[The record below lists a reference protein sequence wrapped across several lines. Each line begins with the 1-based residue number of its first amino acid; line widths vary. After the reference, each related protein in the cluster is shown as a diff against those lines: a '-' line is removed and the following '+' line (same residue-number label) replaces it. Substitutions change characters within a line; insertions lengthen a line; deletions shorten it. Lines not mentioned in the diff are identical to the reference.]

1 MDITQD
7 HTFTEDLY
15 TTPLMNTTTA
25 TNSTY
30 VYPIITLTLSC
41 SSSTL
46 SLIGGLFI
54 VVTYILLPDIR
65 NFTRQLVVCL
75 TIADLLTASGILMS
89 AIRYFNM
96 HSDVIINEEVEDG
109 LCKAQ
114 SFLTTFSS
122 LVSFFLTSFI
132 AIYLCDTIVERKD
145 RFTNRRRQWL
155 IIFNLISWGLPGK
168 VTVMHSRIKTSEY
181 NQEK

>member
-1 MDITQD
+1 M
-7 HTFTEDLY
+7 Y
-15 TTPLMNTTTA
+15 TTSSTNSTTA
-25 TNSTY
+25 PNLTY
-30 VYPIITLTLSC
+30 VYPITTLILSC

-75 TIADLLTASGILMS
+75 TIADLVTASGVLMS

-96 HSDVIINEEVEDG
+96 RSDVFIDEEMEKR

-114 SFLTTFSS
+114 SFLTTLSS

-132 AIYLCDTIVERKD
+132 AIYLCDTIVQQND
-145 RFTNRRRQWL
+145 RFTNRRKQWL
-155 IIFNLISWGLPGK
+155 IIFNLTSWGLPGK
-168 VTVMHSRIKTSEY
+168 I
-181 NQEK
+181 N

>member
-1 MDITQD
+1 M
-7 HTFTEDLY
+7 Y
-15 TTPLMNTTTA
+15 TTSLTNATTA
-25 TNSTY
+25 PNSTY
-30 VYPIITLTLSC
+30 VYPITTLILSC

-75 TIADLLTASGILMS
+75 TIADLVTASGVLMS

-96 HSDVIINEEVEDG
+96 HSDVTIDEEMENG

-114 SFLTTFSS
+114 SFLTTLSS
-122 LVSFFLTSFI
+122 LVSFFMTSFI
-132 AIYLCDTIVERKD
+132 AIYLCDTIIQQND
-145 RFTNRRRQWL
+145 RFTNRRRWL
-155 IIFNLISWGLPGK
+155 IIFNLISWGLPDK
-168 VTVMHSRIKTSEY
+168 IKLSREM
-181 NQEK
+181 

>member
-1 MDITQD
+1 M
-7 HTFTEDLY
+7 Y
-15 TTPLMNTTTA
+15 TTSLTNATTA

-30 VYPIITLTLSC
+30 VYPIATLLLSC
-41 SSSTL
+41 SSGTL

-75 TIADLLTASGILMS
+75 TIADLVTASGVLMS
-89 AIRYFNM
+89 TIRYFNM
-96 HSDVIINEEVEDG
+96 HSDVIDEEMEKR

-114 SFLTTFSS
+114 SFLTTLSS

-132 AIYLCDTIVERKD
+132 AIYLCDTIVQQND

-155 IIFNLISWGLPGK
+155 VIFNLISWGLPG
-168 VTVMHSRIKTSEY
+168 
-181 NQEK
+181 

>member
-1 MDITQD
+1 M
-7 HTFTEDLY
+7 Y
-15 TTPLMNTTTA
+15 TTSLTNATTA
-25 TNSTY
+25 TNLTY
-30 VYPIITLTLSC
+30 VYPITTLILSC

-75 TIADLLTASGILMS
+75 TIADLVTASGVLMS
-89 AIRYFNM
+89 VIRYFNM
-96 HSDVIINEEVEDG
+96 HSDVNIDEEMEKR
-109 LCKAQ
+109 LCMAQ
-114 SFLTTFSS
+114 SFLTTLSS

-132 AIYLCDTIVERKD
+132 AIYLCDTIVQQND

-155 IIFNLISWGLPGK
+155 IIFNLISWGLPG
-168 VTVMHSRIKTSEY
+168 
-181 NQEK
+181 